1 MAHNTIPT
9 HSWEFVTTLEY
20 EWDIIRGRIPY
31 QWTIWVRNNLLFALI
46 SCSQADLSPGLIFSF
61 NTRQI
66 YSLARVAALAGIIL
80 DFIRLNNTRPINC
93 QVGAVF
99 RAQYFLICALT
110 DYRLKV
116 AMSFMSVSAA
126 HP

>member
-1 MAHNTIPT
+1 MTHNPILAY
-9 HSWEFVTTLEY
+9 SWEFVTTLEY

-31 QWTIWVRNNLLFALI
+31 QWTIWVRNDILFALV
-46 SCSQADLSPGLIFSF
+46 SCSRVHLSLGLIFPF

-66 YSLARVAALAGIIL
+66 YSLARVAALSGIIL

-99 RAQYFLICALT
+99 EPNASPHL
-110 DYRLKV
+110 
-116 AMSFMSVSAA
+116 
-126 HP
+126 P